1 MSRAYILGI
10 AHKTCPYC
18 KATGHTKYDCEHVR
32 NKITYIKEQI
42 DVCKSDPTRAI
53 PRLENLFA
61 SIPLNELCLLI
72 LNIWAY
78 RANHVTTVV
87 KNLVRNGYF
96 NDTEAKMR
104 YKKDKIKLL
113 MWHYWFSA
121 LPPPPP
127 KKKINITAIISVEPD
142 VIEVDCPICV
152 ECKPASEKI
161 VTNCNH
167 CICKTCMDTYLN
179 HQITTLN
186 FPKPLCVL
194 CRTTIT
200 TMTFN
205 NIPYMTE
212 LSTKYL

>member
-1 MSRAYILGI
+1 MSRAFILQV
-10 AHKTCPYC
+10 AHITCTYC
-18 KATGHTKYDCEHVR
+18 KDTGHTKYECQPARD
-32 NKITYIKEQI
+32 KITYIKEQI
-42 DVCKSDPTRAI
+42 EVCKSDPIRAI
-53 PRLENLFA
+53 SRLERLFK
-61 SIPLNELCLLI
+61 SIPLIELCLLI
-72 LNIWAY
+72 NRVLGNRIKPDIQ
-78 RANHVTTVV
+78 HIVQI
-87 KNLVRNGYF
+87 GYF

-121 LPPPPP
+121 LPPPPPP